1 MENVKVIVTDGN
13 ESSVESRLNLIN
25 SIFVNSCGCYM
36 TGRDF
41 TGLHKGR

>member
-25 SIFVNSCGCYM
+25 SIFVILYS